1 MDRTSTGT
9 PPQGRHG
16 AVWRPV
22 VRPRAHEL
30 VLAQVLDRLR
40 AGTLRRGD
48 RLPGERD
55 LAESMAVGRGAV
67 REALRILEAL
77 GIGEANVGS
86 SPTAAGTRVVD
97 SLEGGLDAVTVFHTA
112 LGSFSGDEARE
123 VLDQLSGIPD
133 NRLGDA
139 LRSVL
144 GRAVGQS
151 VGALEPTG
159 PAAPD
164 DERREARRAG

>member
-1 MDRTSTGT
+1 MDRTSTE
-9 PPQGRHG
+9 PPPHDRHE

-30 VLAQVLDRLR
+30 VLTQVLERLR

-77 GIGEANVGS
+77 GVSEANVGS

-97 SLEGGLDAVTVFHTA
+97 SLEAGLDAVTAFHTA
-112 LGSFSGDEARE
+112 LGSVTADEARE
-123 VLDQLSGIPD
+123 VLDRLSGIPD
-133 NRLGDA
+133 NRLAVA
-139 LRSVL
+139 LRAVL
-144 GRAVGQS
+144 GRAVGER
-151 VGALEPTG
+151 VRALEPTG

-164 DERREARRAG
+164 DDRRGARRAG